1 MRMSEIGKGEWI
13 GEGDWIGEEQAA
25 CLASEAAAAER
36 LGRLTDRQLE
46 VLHAQRLFHLFV
58 PREYGGLGLDLEE
71 ALPLQE
77 RLAYLDGSVGWTVT
91 LCSGASWF
99 VGFMDQGVLPRLF
112 ADPAVCFGGSG
123 MDTGVAEVLD
133 DGSYRIH
140 GRWKYA
146 TGAPRNTVFTA
157 NCRLV
162 QAGQELVDA
171 EGAPRVQ
178 AFWFW
183 RDEVEVVEDWSVMG
197 LRATASHDFLV
208 SDLHVPAERSFCLSP
223 EGIRREE
230 AVYRIPFESFA
241 EATLASTYLGMFK
254 RFMDLARTRV
264 DTQEAQGVLAVL
276 EGDFKR
282 AVQAGRGIGE
292 AARSLVKTGLTTVAG
307 LYPLLGMAA
316 ADPRSEVNRV
326 WRDIFTASQHVMF
339 R

>member
-13 GEGDWIGEEQAA
+13 GEEEAA
-25 CLASEAAAAER
+25 RLASEAATAER

-46 VLHAQRLFHLFV
+46 VLHAKRLFHLYV

-99 VGFMDQGVLPRLF
+99 VGFMEPGVLPRLF

-123 MDTGVAEVLD
+123 MDTGVAEVLQ

-146 TGAPRNTVFTA
+146 TGAPHNTVFTA

-162 QAGQELVDA
+162 QAGEELVNAD
-171 EGAPRVQ
+171 GSPRVRS
-178 AFWFW
+178 FWFW

-197 LRATASHDFLV
+197 LRATASHDFV
-208 SDLHVPAERSFCLSP
+208 VEDLHVPAERSFCLTP
-223 EGIRREE
+223 EGLRREE
-230 AVYRIPFESFA
+230 AVYQVPFESFA

-254 RFMDLARTRV
+254 RFLDLARMRV
-264 DTQEAQGVLAVL
+264 DAEEALGVLAAV

-282 AVQAGRGIGE
+282 ALGAGRGIGD
-292 AARSLVKTGLTTVAG
+292 AARSLVKTGLATVAG
-307 LYPLLGMAA
+307 VYPLLGMAA
-316 ADPRSEVNRV
+316 ADPGGEVNRV